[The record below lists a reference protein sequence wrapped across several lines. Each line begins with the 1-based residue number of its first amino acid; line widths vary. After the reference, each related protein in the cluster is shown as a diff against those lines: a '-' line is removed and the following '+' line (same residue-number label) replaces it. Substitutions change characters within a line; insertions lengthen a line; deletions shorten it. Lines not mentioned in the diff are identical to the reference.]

1 MPEREKFYS
10 KILLF
15 GEYALMVGSQA
26 LSIPYNSL
34 YGSLV
39 FRQQPVQ
46 SGFDSNSHLKKYT
59 GYLKKLCDEKKLP
72 NLSISEFKQ
81 DIENGLIFESN
92 IPLGYGLGSSGA
104 LVAAVYEK
112 YGQDKIPVDSTLSNK
127 ELVALKH
134 TFATMESW
142 FHGKSSGL
150 DPLICY
156 LQKAVLVEGSETLKT
171 VELPRLEMQSGSAM
185 FLLDTGTTGET
196 QPLVNYFVEQCEKP
210 DFLQKVNTELVPLNE
225 QCINGYLSGNRETLF
240 SCLEKLSD
248 FTLQYLLPMI
258 PENIIPVWKNG
269 LDNRQY
275 FLKLCGSGGG
285 GMMLGFARDFK
296 AVKKIQELFPLKM
309 VQQF

>member
-1 MPEREKFYS
+1 MPEREKFNS

-15 GEYALMVGSQA
+15 GEYALMEGSRA
-26 LSIPYNSL
+26 LSIPYDDLHGRFIFRKQTSL
-34 YGSLV
+34 T
-39 FRQQPVQ
+39 
-46 SGFDSNSHLKKYT
+46 GFDSNSHLKKYA

-72 NLSISEFKQ
+72 NLNVSQFEQ
-81 DIENGLIFESN
+81 DIENGLVFESN

-112 YGQDKIPVDSTLSNK
+112 YGQDKISVDNPLSNK
-127 ELVALKH
+127 ELVTLKQ

-156 LQKAVLVEGSETLKT
+156 LQKAVLVESSDTLKT
-171 VELPRLEMQSGSAM
+171 VELPRLEMPLGSVV
-185 FLLDTGTTGET
+185 FLLDTGATGET

-210 DFLQKVNTELVPLNE
+210 DFLQKVNTELIPLNE
-225 QCINGYLSGNRETLF
+225 QCINAYLSGDEKTLF
-240 SCLEKLSD
+240 SCLEKLSV
-248 FTLQYLLPMI
+248 FSLQYFLPMI
-258 PENIIPVWKNG
+258 PENILPVWKNG
-269 LDNRQY
+269 LDSGQY

-285 GMMLGFARDFK
+285 GMMLGFTRNYEK
-296 AVKKIQELFPLKM
+296 TKKYLEPFSLKI